1 MKSLAVAAV
10 SAAVV
15 SIGIG
20 LTGVAGAAPTAPTS
34 PTRAINE
41 LRAQGY
47 NVIVNKVGAR
57 PIEECVVTGIRPGQT
72 FTRMDSGVPGAGNDL
87 RTTVTAQTVYV
98 DVTC

>member
-1 MKSLAVAAV
+1 MKSLAAAAV
-10 SAAVV
+10 TAAVV

-34 PTRAINE
+34 PAQAVND

-47 NVIVNKVGAR
+47 NVIVNKVGAG
-57 PIEECVVTGIRPGQT
+57 PLEQCVVDAIRPGQT
-72 FTRMDSGVPGAGNDL
+72 FTRMDSGVPGAGNDI
-87 RTTVTAQTVYV
+87 RTTVTAHTVYV